1 MAAVAAGLAVLCATA
16 AASPAMGRAADR
28 QGAALRRAGTSICQ
42 SWKGHDAMA
51 SRISRGIRAV
61 LDDRGSL
68 VAIRVYDQYLG
79 IGCSFNVSRHFY
91 AASTVKV
98 TIIAALLRKAHVQGR
113 SLTDREKSLAWRMI
127 TQSDNDAATALWNDV
142 GRRSLQRFL
151 QLAKMTHTYLGDD
164 GYWGLTQITAHD
176 EMLLLKLLL
185 SKNTVLTKG
194 ARHYVLDLMAHVIRS
209 QRWGVP
215 AGAPTS
221 FTVHVKNG
229 WLPLATHGWR
239 IHSLGCF
246 THSDQ
251 NYSIVVL
258 SENNPSMSYGVRTVE
273 NLARVIN
280 HGLNPTATSVIPP
293 SQPFPSWGKPD
304 EHIPADH

>member
-1 MAAVAAGLAVLCATA
+1 MAAVAGALTVLCASA
-16 AASPAMGRAADR
+16 AASPAMSRAADR
-28 QGAALRRAGTSICQ
+28 RGATLHRAESSICQ

-51 SRISRGIRAV
+51 RRISRGIRSV
-61 LDDRGSL
+61 LGNRRSL
-68 VAIRVYDQYLG
+68 VAIRVDDQYLG
-79 IGCSFNVSRHFY
+79 IGCWFHASRHFY
-91 AASTVKV
+91 SASTVKV
-98 TIIAALLRKAHVQGR
+98 TIIAALLHKAHVQGR
-113 SLTDREKSLAWRMI
+113 SLTTREKSLAWQMI
-127 TQSDNDAATALWNDV
+127 THSNNDAATSLWNDV
-142 GRRSLQRFL
+142 GRHSLQRFL
-151 QLAKMTHTYLGDD
+151 QLAKMTHTILGDD

-176 EMLLLKLLL
+176 EMLLLRLLL

-239 IHSLGCF
+239 IHSIGCF
-246 THSDQ
+246 THLDQ

-258 SENNPSMSYGVRTVE
+258 SEDNPSMNYGVRTVE
-273 NLARVIN
+273 DLARVIN
-280 HGLNPTATSVIPP
+280 HGLNPTAASVIPP
-293 SQPFPSWGKPD
+293 SEPFPSWGKPD
-304 EHIPADH
+304 EHIPPDR